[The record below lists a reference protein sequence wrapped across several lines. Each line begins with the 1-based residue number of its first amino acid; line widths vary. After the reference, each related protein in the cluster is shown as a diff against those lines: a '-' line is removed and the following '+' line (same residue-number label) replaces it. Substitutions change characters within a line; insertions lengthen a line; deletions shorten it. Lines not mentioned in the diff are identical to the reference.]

1 MEIGRASFLVLF
13 TGPHSRMLIK
23 ICIFCSKKT
32 HTSQKIKKQMQKA
45 KETKKEKRR
54 TKRTKEGPIMLR
66 HLK

>member
-13 TGPHSRMLIK
+13 TGPHNRMLIK

-32 HTSQKIKKQMQKA
+32 HTSQKIKKQMQKT